1 MPIADHL
8 IAHPSLFIVIAGL
21 LGATIGSFLDVVI
34 YRLPL
39 MMEQQWRH
47 QCATL
52 EAEAN
57 GTPPPPPP
65 AKTFNL
71 AIPSSHCPRCGHN
84 IRPSENIPILSYVML
99 RGKCSQCATAIAV
112 RYPIVEGVTGLLSAA
127 VAWHFGF
134 GWEGVAAL
142 ALTWALVPLTV
153 IDLDHQLL
161 PDTITLPF
169 LWAGLA
175 LSLTGTF
182 ADPAS
187 ALIGAM
193 AGYLSL
199 WSLYWAF
206 KLLTG
211 KEGMGY
217 GDFKLLAMLGAW
229 LGWQML
235 PVVIFLS
242 AIVGSVVGIT
252 LIALKRHQQGTPIPF
267 GPYLAGA
274 GWIALLWGE
283 DISDGYLRFS
293 GLM

>member
-8 IAHPSLFIVIAGL
+8 LAHPTLFIIIAGL
-21 LGATIGSFLDVVI
+21 LGATIGSFLNVVI
-34 YRLPL
+34 HRLPL

-47 QCATL
+47 QCETL

-71 AIPSSHCPRCGHN
+71 AIPSSHCPHCSHN
-84 IRPSENIPILSYVML
+84 IRPSENIPILSYLML
-99 RGKCSQCATAIAV
+99 RGKCSQCANAIAV
-112 RYPIVEGVTGLLSAA
+112 RYPIVEGVTGLLSAT

-134 GWEGVAAL
+134 GWEGVTAL

-169 LWAGLA
+169 LWVGLA

-182 ADPAS
+182 TDPAS

-252 LIALKRHQQGTPIPF
+252 LIALKRHQQGTPTPF

-283 DISDGYLRFS
+283 GISDGYLRFS